1 MKLARHLST
10 LALSLA
16 ACCAAQAGTV
26 VFSYSGSFGPT
37 TVSASGS
44 MQFSDVA
51 NADGSYTITGISG
64 TRTVDSDVQTI
75 TGLASGGNFSF
86 DNKLFLDPLLN
97 DGHYFN
103 AYGLL
108 YTTDTDGNGST
119 DFTVNVFDN
128 FNAAY
133 GSPGG
138 YGESSSPANPAFNP
152 VVTPLQLSVE
162 RLPEPASLAL
172 AGLALGVA
180 GLVSRRR
187 RQAA

>member
-1 MKLARHLST
+1 MKIVGRLAALA
-10 LALSLA
+10 LALSA
-16 ACCAAQAGTV
+16 ISAAQAGTV
-26 VFSYSGSFGPT
+26 VFSYTGTFGAT

-51 NADGSYTITGISG
+51 NADGSYTLTGISG
-64 TRTVDSDVQTI
+64 TRTVDADVQTI
-75 TGLASGGNFSF
+75 TGLASGGNFLF

-97 DGHYFN
+97 DGHFFN
-103 AYGLL
+103 VYGLL

-138 YGESSSPANPAFNP
+138 YGESSAPANPAFNP
-152 VVTPLQLSVE
+152 VVTPLQLSIQVV
-162 RLPEPASLAL
+162 PEPASLAL
-172 AGLALGVA
+172 AGLALGAA
-180 GLVSRRR
+180 GFAARRR
-187 RQAA
+187 RRA